1 MILNGINSALS
12 GLRAFSKKINNSAH
26 NIANINT
33 AGFKKKVLPLQ
44 DRKTGGVQAA
54 SLHSVPTQGP
64 IISTNGPLNIA
75 IDGTGFLRVGLP
87 NGNTAFTRDGNLK
100 TDSNGR
106 IVTSDGNP
114 IVPEVFVPGNATGLS
129 ISASGEISGLIN
141 GQTQVLGQIELS
153 SFQSA
158 DGLVSQGKN
167 LLSSSSASGSEIRG
181 IPGTSGFG
189 TILQGNI
196 ESSNVDIVDESVN
209 LITSSIGFK
218 AAIKTI
224 QAQDEILGTMIDIKE

>member
-33 AGFKKKVLPLQ
+33 TGFKKKVLPLQ
-44 DRKTGGVQAA
+44 ETKTGGVQAA
-54 SLHSVPTQGP
+54 SSLSVGTQGP
-64 IISTNGPLNIA
+64 IITTNDPLNIA
-75 IDGTGFLRVGLP
+75 IDGKGFLRVRLSDGS
-87 NGNTAFTRDGNLK
+87 TAFTRNGNLK

-106 IVTSDGNP
+106 IVTSAGDP
-114 IVPEVFVPGNATGLS
+114 IVPEVLISVSATGLS
-129 ISASGEISGLIN
+129 ISASGEISAFIS
-141 GQTQVLGQIELS
+141 GQTQVLGQLELS
-153 SFQSA
+153 SFQSP
-158 DGLVSQGKN
+158 DGLEPIGNN
-167 LLSSSSASGSEIRG
+167 LLSISNASGSEVRG

-189 TILQGNI
+189 TILQGNL

-209 LITSSIGFK
+209 LITSSVGFK

-224 QAQDEILGTMIDIKE
+224 QAQDEILGTIINIKE